1 MRPYQSEWF
10 RPKTA
15 AKYLDSSDST
25 LAKMRLRGDGPAMA
39 HPILSWGLGSSD
51 ITKAT
56 STPTLPRGLVTP
68 HPKATEIKGARC
80 QRRNNGRLGEN
91 CYVYK

>member
-25 LAKMRLRGDGPAMA
+25 LAKMRLRGDGP
-39 HPILSWGLGSSD
+39 PYSKL
-51 ITKAT
+51 
-56 STPTLPRGLVTP
+56 
-68 HPKATEIKGARC
+68 GARLV
-80 QRRNNGRLGEN
+80 RYNKGDLDAYLAARARNSTSEGD
-91 CYVYK
+91 

>member
-25 LAKMRLRGDGPAMA
+25 LAKMRLRCDGP
-39 HPILSWGLGSSD
+39 PYSKL
-51 ITKAT
+51 
-56 STPTLPRGLVTP
+56 
-68 HPKATEIKGARC
+68 GARLV
-80 QRRNNGRLGEN
+80 RYNKGDLDAYLAARARNSTSEGD
-91 CYVYK
+91 